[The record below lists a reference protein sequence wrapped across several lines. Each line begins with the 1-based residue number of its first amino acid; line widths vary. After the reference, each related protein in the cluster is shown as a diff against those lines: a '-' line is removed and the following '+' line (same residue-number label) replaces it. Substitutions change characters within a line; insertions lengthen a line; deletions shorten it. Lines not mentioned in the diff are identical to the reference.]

1 MTGVYKERHEKSRK
15 AEVFEEGETEG
26 RGTEGRGKREERER
40 KEGEVSRFC
49 WMPPIKSLAI
59 RSGGVGAGTRNIYIH
74 TQTEQVI
81 NPYT

>member
-1 MTGVYKERHEKSRK
+1 MGNWGRLKC
-15 AEVFEEGETEG
+15 EEGEAEG
-26 RGTEGRGKREERER
+26 RGTEGRGKGKGYRER

-59 RSGGVGAGTRNIYIH
+59 RSGGVGAETRNIYIH